1 MGWSENIAG
10 LPRLS
15 WCFTFVF
22 LINWGTH
29 HFWSNQYET
38 SSKQYQ
44 VIIFQSI
51 QYSLPEFRVAANTPD
66 TDTRRKLVQSQ
77 GKSRISSCLWQ
88 PFIYLQWV
96 WTTPSSEKNKSPFI
110 PWIFEL
116 QPIRRPLT
124 LLPAALQF
132 SSPLQRRCVLD
143 AQRRS
148 SDLKSFHMRI
158 FAIFLLVLKGWPKR
172 ALPSWAPSFTH

>member
-1 MGWSENIAG
+1 MKHHQNSIKLSSFSRYSTACRNSG
-10 LPRLS
+10 LLP
-15 WCFTFVF
+15 TP
-22 LINWGTH
+22 
-29 HFWSNQYET
+29 Q
-38 SSKQYQ
+38 
-44 VIIFQSI
+44 I
-51 QYSLPEFRVAANTPD
+51 QILG
-66 TDTRRKLVQSQ
+66 RRKLVQSQ